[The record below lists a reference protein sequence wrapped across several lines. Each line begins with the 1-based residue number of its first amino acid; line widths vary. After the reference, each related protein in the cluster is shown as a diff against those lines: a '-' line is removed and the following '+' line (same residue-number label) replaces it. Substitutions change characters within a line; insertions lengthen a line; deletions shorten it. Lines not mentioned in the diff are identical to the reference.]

1 MSHELHAI
9 HFDPA
14 HFPPEP
20 MPCLRCGETAPMA
33 FRGTCPACTA
43 ELHAKYQGEG
53 REVAGAAYEPAMHV
67 TPNAVALKD
76 D

>member
-1 MSHELHAI
+1 MSNELRAI

-14 HFPPEP
+14 LFPPEP
-20 MPCLRCGETAPMA
+20 APCLRCGEVVPMA
-33 FRGTCPACTA
+33 FRGACPSCTD
-43 ELHAKYQGEG
+43 ELRAKYQSEG
-53 REVAGAAYEPAMHV
+53 RIVAGAEYEPAMHV